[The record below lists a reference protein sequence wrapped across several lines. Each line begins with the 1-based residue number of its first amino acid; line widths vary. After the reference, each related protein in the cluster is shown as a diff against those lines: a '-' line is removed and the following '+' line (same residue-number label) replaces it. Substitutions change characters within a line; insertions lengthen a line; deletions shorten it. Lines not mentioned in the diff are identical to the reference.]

1 VSYAGTLQ
9 LHSQTL
15 TAVLLAM
22 LLVLTGSARI
32 VSTYTVFNHTID
44 EPDHLAA
51 GMEYLSTARYLY
63 EDQHPPLA
71 RVFGALGPFFSGER
85 FQPGPDSYHEG
96 YRILG
101 WDTHYDRTLALG
113 RAGMLPFFWI
123 ASAVVF
129 LWALRAAGPH
139 AALLSTLL
147 FTTLPPVLAHS
158 GLISTDMAAV
168 AFTGAAAFASL
179 LWAEVPDR
187 KRTILFGVCLGLA
200 ALSKFSAIP
209 FLAIALPL
217 MHRGKLYNVAH
228 ALMRAVS
235 RLISTRRRGTESL
248 SEPGVGMSA
257 DAARTSACA
266 TSSYRLAAAI
276 AVALVVVWAGY
287 GFSFARVDYLHLR
300 LPAPRFFTGL
310 QTLWAHNAAGHA
322 SYLFGARSSTGFWY
336 YYPAALSLKTPL
348 AMLLVLPLCFRRSVA
363 QPMLFSLVVLFCG
376 FASRINIGTRHVLPI
391 YIGLAVAC
399 GIAAAPLLRHRMAR
413 WIIVGLLLWHVASG
427 ALQHPDYL
435 SYTNELAGA
444 HPENFLADSDLDWG
458 QDMKRLAAFLE
469 RARATEVTFV
479 PFNRTYGV
487 LTGHAFPEM
496 HPGDPAHPSPGW
508 NAVSVSVWKIFGV
521 PSWPDGHPQA
531 KIGRSIFLWDVKTQ
545 GTGFRP
551 RESNASCVP
560 SSPFS
565 APPPWPARR
574 TRSLSAPPSRW
585 CTSMPK
591 CSARTAA
598 SSTVS
603 TRRTF
608 AFSTSARSSPSC
620 NSPPKSSRSTS
631 SFCSTSAAA
640 CAAWFRK
647 WPMPLARACTNCN
660 PEIASA

>member
-1 VSYAGTLQ
+1 MSYAVTLQ
-9 LHSQTL
+9 LHSQTRR
-15 TAVLLAM
+15 AVLLAI
-22 LLVLTGSARI
+22 LLVLIGSARI

-51 GMEYLSTARYLY
+51 GMEYLSTGRYLY

-85 FQPGPDSYHEG
+85 FHPGPDSYHEG

-101 WDTHYDRTLALG
+101 RDAHYDRTLALG
-113 RAGMLPFFWI
+113 RAGILPFFWI

-129 LWALRAAGPH
+129 LWALRAAGPP

-158 GLISTDMAAV
+158 ALITTDMAAV

-200 ALSKFSAIP
+200 ALSKFSAIV
-209 FLAIALPL
+209 FLAAALLL
-217 MHRGKLYNVAH
+217 MHRGKLYKVAH

-235 RLISTRRRGTESL
+235 RLVSTPWWGTESL
-248 SEPGVGMSA
+248 SGPSAGMSA
-257 DAARTSACA
+257 GAAPTSACA
-266 TSSYRLAAAI
+266 TSSPPNVRERYGLATAMAI
-276 AVALVVVWAGY
+276 ALLVIWIGY

-336 YYPAALSLKTPL
+336 YYPAALALKTPL
-348 AMLLVLPLCFRRSVA
+348 AMLLLLPLCFRRKVA
-363 QPMLFSLVVLFCG
+363 QPMLFSLGILLCA

-391 YIGLAVAC
+391 YVGLAVAC
-399 GIAAAPLLRHRMAR
+399 SIAAAPLLRHRVAR
-413 WIIVGLLLWHVASG
+413 WIVMALLLWHVASG

-469 RARATEVTFV
+469 RAHATEVTFV
-479 PFNRTYGV
+479 PFNRTYGA
-487 LTGHAFPEM
+487 LAGHAFPAM
-496 HPGDPAHPSPGW
+496 HPGDPAHPSAGW

-531 KIGRSIFLWDVKTQ
+531 RIGRSILLWNFQ
-545 GTGFRP
+545 
-551 RESNASCVP
+551 
-560 SSPFS
+560 
-565 APPPWPARR
+565 
-574 TRSLSAPPSRW
+574 
-585 CTSMPK
+585 
-591 CSARTAA
+591 
-598 SSTVS
+598 
-603 TRRTF
+603 
-608 AFSTSARSSPSC
+608 
-620 NSPPKSSRSTS
+620 
-631 SFCSTSAAA
+631 
-640 CAAWFRK
+640 
-647 WPMPLARACTNCN
+647 
-660 PEIASA
+660 